1 MSSFLR
7 PDQAVAV
14 EVRNRTYLTTVLQ
27 VRDGVEVAVRAPDS
41 DGRPLSPPANAPVRL
56 VVHEGTQALTFFS
69 RALRTEPLGDT
80 EVAMYLEWPEAAER
94 ARRRRHV
101 RVDVMVKA
109 EATPQ
114 PRAGE
119 PARPVSALTTDLS
132 EGGVRLTVAKPVQIG
147 ALVHLRM
154 HVRPNEVIECAGRV
168 VRGGETELL
177 LAPHAHW
184 IAIEFTD
191 LPEAT
196 RREIAR
202 QR

>member
-1 MSSFLR
+1 MSSFLY
-7 PDQAVAV
+7 PAQAVAV
-14 EVRNRTYLTTVLQ
+14 EVRNRTYLTAVLD
-27 VRDGVEVAVRAPDS
+27 VREGAEVSVRAPDN
-41 DGRPLSPPANAPVRL
+41 GGQPLSPPANAPVRL
-56 VVHEGTQALTFFS
+56 VVQEEKQAMTFFTRVLRMEL
-69 RALRTEPLGDT
+69 RADGLSAL
-80 EVAMYLEWPEAAER
+80 VLAWPEAAER

-119 PARPVSALTTDLS
+119 PTRPVNALTMDLS
-132 EGGVRLTVAKPVQIG
+132 EGGVRLTVAKPVEIG

-154 HVRPNEVIECAGRV
+154 HVRQNEVIECAGRV
-168 VRGGETELL
+168 VRAGATEQM

-196 RREIAR
+196 RQEIVR
-202 QR
+202 HR